1 MVEVLL
7 TAEQAAEYFSVQS
20 GPTPVT
26 MNAAVV
32 SAAERSKLMRR
43 RNQRGTL
50 FLRGK
55 REAVWVGRWLEDE
68 VNAAGET
75 HRRHVSV
82 VLGTKKELPTR
93 KLAARVLEQKLAA
106 VNSCSYAPKR
116 MITFRELA
124 EKWRESVLPNHKPS
138 TQSSVRA
145 HLTRLSADFGPMQL
159 DEAFSAESIQL
170 WVTRLKVA
178 PKTARNF
185 VSTLR
190 MLWKSAKSWRY
201 LGPLDPFEDLR
212 FPDKGLSSR
221 IILTSDQTKSLV
233 QKADGEMRTM
243 LWLLAETGIRGGELV
258 ALHIEDLS
266 GRNLQVRRSAWRG
279 KLGTPKTGR
288 GVRQFVLSEALADH
302 LKSYISGL
310 DRTSGLLFQTK
321 NGKPY
326 DNYNLVSWKL
336 KPLLESIG
344 ITEHKG
350 LGFHGLRHC
359 NASLL
364 DSLNVP
370 TSVRI
375 DRLGHAD
382 FQTTLG
388 YTHSSSQDHKDA
400 ADKLGQFFDPS
411 CPTSNVSD
419 RKQTWVLPV
428 SQGA

>member
-1 MVEVLL
+1 LVEVLL
-7 TAEQAAEYFSVQS
+7 TAEQGVYFPVQS
-20 GPTPVT
+20 EPIPVT

-93 KLAARVLEQKLAA
+93 KLAARVLEQRLAA

-145 HLTRLSADFGPMQL
+145 HLTRLIADFGPTQL
-159 DEAFSAESIQL
+159 DEVFSAEALQL

-178 PKTARNF
+178 PKTVRNF

-201 LGPLDPFEDLR
+201 VGPLDPFEDLR
-212 FPDKGLSSR
+212 LPNKGLSSR
-221 IILTSDQTKSLV
+221 INLTGEHAKALV

-243 LWLLAETGIRGGELV
+243 LWVLAETGIRGGELV

-266 GRNLQVRRSAWRG
+266 GRNLRVRRSAWRG
-279 KLGTPKTGR
+279 TLGTPKTGR
-288 GVRQFVLSEALADH
+288 GVRQFVISEALADH
-302 LKSYISGL
+302 LKNYIAGL

-344 ITEHKG
+344 ITKHKG
-350 LGFHGLRHC
+350 VGFHALRHC

-364 DSLNVP
+364 DSLNTP

-382 FQTTLG
+382 FETTLG
-388 YTHSSSQDHKDA
+388 YTHSSSQDHKDV
-400 ADKLGQFFDPS
+400 ADKLGDFFCPS
-411 CPTSNVSD
+411 LPKTKVSD
-419 RKQTWVLPV
+419 TKQTWVLPV